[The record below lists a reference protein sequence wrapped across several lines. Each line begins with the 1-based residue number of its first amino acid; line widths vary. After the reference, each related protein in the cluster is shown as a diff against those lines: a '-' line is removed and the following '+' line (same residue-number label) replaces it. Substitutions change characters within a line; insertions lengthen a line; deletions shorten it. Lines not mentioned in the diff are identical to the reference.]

1 MMDTLHKDGKCER
14 MPVLLSGVEGFKLLG
29 VPYLSETKDMMGNKI
44 ANVVLPLLHQWNC
57 TNNIVGMVFDTT
69 SSNTGHKSGACI
81 AIQRDLNKC
90 LLWFACRHHVC
101 EVISSNV
108 WKELD
113 VEPLKSPNFTI
124 FSKFKSN
131 WNRIV
136 NVLNNSSDMYLNT
149 VQHDENILLLF
160 KSFSEESYPR
170 NDYKELIEL
179 SIVFLGGSDV
189 TKYKFKRP
197 GALDKCRWMA
207 KFFKY

>member
-1 MMDTLHKDGKCER
+1 ML
-14 MPVLLSGVEGFKLLG
+14 
-29 VPYLSETKDMMGNKI
+29 
-44 ANVVLPLLHQWNC
+44 
-57 TNNIVGMVFDTT
+57 
-69 SSNTGHKSGACI
+69 
-81 AIQRDLNKC
+81 
-90 LLWFACRHHVC
+90 VC
-101 EVISSNV
+101 EVISSHV

-113 VEPLKSPNFTI
+113 VEPSKSPNFTI

-131 WNRIV
+131 WNKIV

-197 GALDKCRWMA
+197 GALDKCRWME
-207 KFFKY
+207 FFFILNRGEDQLQNILQVVEFDRKRVPNQRKVAERRKQWYLQMQEK